1 MRRLGPT
8 LALVVALAGCGSG
21 AHRVRRTV
29 HHGDGI
35 TFSVPAGWHV
45 ARQSLT
51 PHLTNPRELFTASTG
66 GLAAAVD
73 GCAQFPSP
81 ALAAMGSKDVLV
93 TVQER
98 YGSDRS
104 FDPRP

>member
-8 LALVVALAGCGSG
+8 LALAVALAGCGSG
-21 AHRVRRTV
+21 AHRVRHTV

-35 TFSVPAGWHV
+35 RFSVPAGWHV

-51 PHLTNPRELFTASTG
+51 PHLTNPHELFTAGTG
-66 GLAAAVD
+66 RLPAAP
-73 GCAQFPSP
+73 GRCAQFPSA
-81 ALAAMGSKDVLV
+81 ALAAMGARDVLV

-98 YGSDRS
+98 YGSAA
-104 FDPRP
+104 